1 MHKKKL
7 KYVCDIFRGVQINPK
22 EREGGNEESQKFYI
36 LNYDDVSTNLSLKD
50 TININ
55 LAESKKEVY
64 INADKK
70 YKDIQVQNQDIII
83 PAKLIRHK
91 PKFIDYSNNM
101 NLNLSISFELFTIRV
116 VDKKQELDPKFLFY
130 LFNSDSMSD
139 YLDNKAKEYN
149 KGRSGNF
156 NRITLQMLEEIEIE
170 ILPIEEQRKIVK
182 QIEKLNNLKVEVES
196 NLKKIFASN

>member
-7 KYVCDIFRGVQINPK
+7 KYCCDIFRGVQINQK
-22 EREGGNEESQKFYI
+22 EKKGGNEESQKFYI
-36 LNYDDVSTNLSLKD
+36 LNYDDISTNLSLKN

-55 LAESKKEVY
+55 LEESKEAVY
-64 INADKK
+64 INTDKK
-70 YKDIQVQNQDIII
+70 YKDIQVQNQDLII
-83 PAKLIRHK
+83 PAKLVRHK
-91 PKFIDYSNNM
+91 PKIIDYQNNE
-101 NLNLSISFELFTIRV
+101 NLNLIYSFELFVIKV
-116 VDKKQELDPKFLFY
+116 ADKKELDPKFLFY

-170 ILPIEEQRKIVK
+170 VLSIEEQRRIVK
-182 QIEKLNNLKVEVES
+182 QVEKLNKLKFEVES
-196 NLKKIFASN
+196 NLKKIFTSN

>member
-1 MHKKKL
+1 MQRKKL
-7 KYVCDIFRGVQINPK
+7 RYCCDIFRGIQVNPK
-22 EREGGNEESQKFYI
+22 EKEGGKEDSQKFYI
-36 LNYDDVSTNLSLKD
+36 LNYDDVLTNLSLKNTLNFED
-50 TININ
+50 N
-55 LAESKKEVY
+55 KREVY

-70 YKDIQVQNQDIII
+70 YKNIQVQNQDILI

-91 PKFIDYSNNM
+91 PKFIDFQNNE
-101 NLNLSISFELFTIRV
+101 NLNLLYSFELFVIKV
-116 VDKKQELDPKFLFY
+116 ADKKELDPKFLFY

-170 ILPIEEQRKIVK
+170 VLSIEEQRRIVK
-182 QIEKLNNLKVEVES
+182 QVEKLNNLKVEVES
-196 NLKKIFASN
+196 NLKKIFTSN